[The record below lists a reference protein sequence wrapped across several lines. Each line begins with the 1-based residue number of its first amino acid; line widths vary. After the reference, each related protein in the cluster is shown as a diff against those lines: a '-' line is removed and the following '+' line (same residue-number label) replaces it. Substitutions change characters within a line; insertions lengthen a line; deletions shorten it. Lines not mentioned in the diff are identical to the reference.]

1 MLVEFFEI
9 KIYGHF
15 FLFIGWT
22 GLYVAVNLVLYPDDD
37 CVIFLFINKFKIYR
51 TKLIYIPQ
59 QKSTNI
65 SHLDT

>member
-37 CVIFLFINKFKIYR
+37 CVILFLI
-51 TKLIYIPQ
+51 T
-59 QKSTNI
+59 S
-65 SHLDT
+65 